1 MITHVERIKTNNQIK
16 FKTTTLKP
24 SLCDYSDVYIF
35 VKGRITATW
44 SEKTEAERETNWN
57 SKQAI
62 SKNCAPFTDCIAEL
76 NSTQVDNEKVIHVVI
91 AMCSLI
97 ENSKNYLHRSTNLWQ
112 Y

>member
-1 MITHVERIKTNNQIK
+1 M
-16 FKTTTLKP
+16 
-24 SLCDYSDVYIF
+24 
-35 VKGRITATW
+35 
-44 SEKTEAERETNWN
+44 
-57 SKQAI
+57 
-62 SKNCAPFTDCIAEL
+62 DCIAEL